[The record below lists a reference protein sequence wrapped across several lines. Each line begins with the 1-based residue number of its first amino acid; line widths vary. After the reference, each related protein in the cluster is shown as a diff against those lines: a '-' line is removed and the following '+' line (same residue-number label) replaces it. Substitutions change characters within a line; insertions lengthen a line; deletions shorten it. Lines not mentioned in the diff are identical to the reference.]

1 MVKASEVLENQR
13 VIIQWLEQ
21 LTALVLQIRDQL
33 TEEGEIE
40 RQLIE
45 SGMADTLIQSL
56 LLGGKGSDSS

>member
-56 LLGGKGSDSS
+56 LLGGKGNASS